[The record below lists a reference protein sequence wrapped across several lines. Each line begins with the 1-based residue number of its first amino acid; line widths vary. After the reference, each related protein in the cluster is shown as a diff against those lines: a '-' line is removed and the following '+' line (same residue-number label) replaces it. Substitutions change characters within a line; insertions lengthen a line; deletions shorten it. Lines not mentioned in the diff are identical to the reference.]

1 MISISICKKRTNCPL
16 FYRYIS
22 QYKHKVLYFHAA
34 GWRKN
39 KSKKYYSELASSQ
52 KVYNMA

>member
-22 QYKHKVLYFHAA
+22 QYKHKVLYFHAV
-34 GWRKN
+34 GCRKN
-39 KSKKYYSELASSQ
+39 KSKKYSELARSH